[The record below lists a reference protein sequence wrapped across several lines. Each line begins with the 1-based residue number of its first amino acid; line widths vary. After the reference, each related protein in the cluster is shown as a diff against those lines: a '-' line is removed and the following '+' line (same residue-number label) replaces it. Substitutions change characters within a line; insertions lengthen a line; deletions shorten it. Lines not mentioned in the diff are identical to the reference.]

1 MLETRLPRVRQLL
14 VEDIVTKLKVSS
26 HALERL
32 RERWS
37 TARSLDDRF
46 LSELLL
52 NQIEHADET
61 NDAYDTAGG
70 RYYPI
75 SLQGEDGYAVVKDG
89 EVKTV
94 MPTKYCPEVDEVR
107 NGR

>member
-1 MLETRLPRVRQLL
+1 MKIRVS
-14 VEDIVTKLKVSS
+14 K

-37 TARSLDDRF
+37 GAACMEDQF

-52 NQIEHADET
+52 GQIKQADT
-61 NDAYDTAGG
+61 VNDAYDAPGG

-75 SLQGEDGYAVVKDG
+75 SLQGEDGYAVVKEG

-94 MPTKYCPEVDEVR
+94 MPTEYCMEVDKVR
-107 NGR
+107 NGRKED